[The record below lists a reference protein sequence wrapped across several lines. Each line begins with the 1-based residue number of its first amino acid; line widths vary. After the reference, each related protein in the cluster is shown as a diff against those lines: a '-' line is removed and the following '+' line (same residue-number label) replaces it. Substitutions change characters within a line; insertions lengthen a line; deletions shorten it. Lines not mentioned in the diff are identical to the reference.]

1 MEEERAT
8 CVILRAAPGWSI
20 PAALFGI
27 ARVWLA
33 TSALYGPLFTIVN
46 FAHTPSQLQQLIE
59 SQNLELLLRNNW
71 TIASGVEH
79 LLASPAPAQVLFGVD
94 MALFLFVIP
103 LASAVLALWCVFK
116 PMGDAPTWS
125 LRLMHMLA
133 RFGNLEVLLLAVL
146 LYYAEMGEM
155 IIIEVHEAVWSLVA
169 FVPVLY
175 GSLVCT
181 TYAVRA
187 AKAHQ
192 SSAGEKRQ

>member
-1 MEEERAT
+1 
-8 CVILRAAPGWSI
+8 
-20 PAALFGI
+20 
-27 ARVWLA
+27 
-33 TSALYGPLFTIVN
+33 
-46 FAHTPSQLQQLIE
+46 
-59 SQNLELLLRNNW
+59 
-71 TIASGVEH
+71 
-79 LLASPAPAQVLFGVD
+79 
-94 MALFLFVIP
+94 
-103 LASAVLALWCVFK
+103 
-116 PMGDAPTWS
+116 MGDAPTWS